1 MRSYRVLPSILF
13 TAFCLI
19 AAATRLSAQSGVPTL
34 SVDAATS
41 RNSINPDIYGIA
53 NYGLDATFAQEI
65 KVGNI
70 RWGGDGTTRY
80 NWMVDSSNSGF
91 DWYFIGGNGQ
101 ATPVPGASADLMV
114 KTYAPADA
122 LITIP
127 IIPYVNKSSAWSCSF
142 PVSVYGVQQSF
153 DPYLQVNGG
162 DCGNSLTAS
171 GVQLADSNIMANHIA
186 NSTTLQQQWVAHLV
200 STFGTAANGGVKFYQ
215 LDNEPGGWSNTHRD
229 VMPTE
234 PTYATIVADGQE
246 YAAAVKAADPSA
258 LVLGP
263 SDFTLG
269 GWIGTPAQQNNLYA
283 GQYYLQQ
290 MAAYQQQHGRRLL
303 DYFDEH
309 YYFDVSSPAAQL
321 ASTRTLWDPTYNGG
335 TWVEQYDFDG
345 PMQLI
350 PRFKNWVSTYYPGT
364 KLSIS
369 EYSIDSGQKSIVD
382 AIAEMDVL
390 GIFGREQL
398 DFADMWSP
406 PAPTDPI
413 AYSFRM
419 FRNYDGNGSQFGD
432 TSVSAVSSDQGTL
445 SIYAAQRSTDNAVTV
460 LVINKTTAAIASAIS
475 FANLSLPSSA
485 QVYTYSAAN
494 LTSIVHAANAP
505 ITNSS
510 VSYGFPGY
518 SAVLFVVQ
526 PTAAPAAATT
536 TTLSASATQ
545 AAVGQSVTFSAQVSA
560 QSGGVPAGSV
570 SFVDG
575 SAVLGTATLSNGTAT
590 FQTAQL
596 AAGANSVTASYA
608 GDAADAASASS
619 AVAVQVTQQAAA
631 DDYTLSLSANAL
643 SASASKPGTL
653 MLTMT
658 PTVGLATAQSFA
670 CSGLPSGWS
679 CSFAHASLSGSTPQS
694 TTITVGAMATAQMSV
709 LRSEIQMTLVWP
721 FPLLLFGAGSSR
733 RALRGSGSR
742 ACGGWVS
749 GGRLSIA
756 LAVMALTA
764 LALGGCGGS
773 DGDKGSSSGQTYTVT
788 VTATGTSA
796 ATHSAHFTLTV
807 VSS

>member
-1 MRSYRVLPSILF
+1 MRITRVLPPALF
-13 TAFCLI
+13 AAICLI
-19 AAATRLSAQSGVPTL
+19 AAATRLCAQSGAPAL
-34 SVDAATS
+34 SIDVGAS
-41 RNSINPDIYGIA
+41 RNAISPDIYGIA
-53 NYGLDATFAQEI
+53 NYGLDASFAKEI
-65 KVGNI
+65 SVGNI

-91 DWYFIGGNGQ
+91 DWYFIGGSGVT
-101 ATPVPGASADLMV
+101 TPVPGASPDLMV

-127 IIPYVNKSSAWSCSF
+127 IIPYVNKSSAYSCSF
-142 PVSVYGVQQSF
+142 PVSVYGTQQSF
-153 DPYLQVNGG
+153 DPYLMVNGG
-162 DCGNSLTAS
+162 DCGNSLTTS
-171 GVQLADSNIMANHIA
+171 GTQLTDSNILLNHIA
-186 NSTTLQQQWVAHLV
+186 NTTTLQQQWVAHLV

-234 PTYATIVADGQE
+234 PAYATIIQYGQE
-246 YAAAVKAADPSA
+246 YAAAVKAADPTA

-269 GWIGTPAQQNNLYA
+269 GWIGSPSATNQNNLFA

-290 MAAYQQQHGRRLL
+290 MAAYQLEHGQRLI

-350 PRFKNWVSTYYPGT
+350 PRFKNWISTYYPGT
-364 KLSIS
+364 KLSLS

-419 FRNYDGNGSQFGD
+419 FRNYDGNGSEFGD

-445 SIYAAQRSTDNAVTV
+445 SIYAAQRSSDNAVTV
-460 LVINKTTAAIASAIS
+460 LVINKTTAAISTAIS
-475 FANLSLPSSA
+475 FANLSLPTSA

-494 LTSIVHAANAP
+494 LTSIVHASNAP
-505 ITNSS
+505 IANSS
-510 VSYGFPGY
+510 VSYSFPSY
-518 SAVLFVVQ
+518 SAVMFVIQ
-526 PTAAPAAATT
+526 PAVAPGAVTT
-536 TTLSASATQ
+536 TTLSASTMQAT
-545 AAVGQSVTFSAQVSA
+545 VGESVTLTAQVSA
-560 QSGGVPAGSV
+560 QSGGVPAGTV
-570 SFVDG
+570 SFMDG
-575 SAVLGTATLSNGTAT
+575 TTPLGTATLGSGTAAL
-590 FQTAQL
+590 QTTQL
-596 AAGANSVTASYA
+596 AAGANSVTAAYV
-608 GDAADAASASS
+608 GDAADAASTSS
-619 AVAVQVTQQAAA
+619 TVAVQVTAAA
-631 DDYTLSLSANAL
+631 ADYTLSLSAKAL
-643 SASASKPGTL
+643 SASAGKPGTL
-653 MLTMT
+653 TLTMT
-658 PTVGLATAQSFA
+658 PTSGTATAQALA

-679 CSFAHASLSGSTPQS
+679 CNFASSSLTGSTPQS
-694 TTITVGAMATAQMSV
+694 TTITVGAMSAAQTSA
-709 LRSEIQMTLVWP
+709 LGSRIQMALVWP
-721 FPLLLFGAGSSR
+721 FPLLFVGAGSARRARSR
-733 RALRGSGSR
+733 RRS
-742 ACGGWVS
+742 
-749 GGRLSIA
+749 RLSAA
-756 LAVMALTA
+756 LGVTA
-764 LALGGCGGS
+764 LIVLALVGCGGS
-773 DGDKGSSSGQTYTVT
+773 DGDKGSGSQTYTVT
-788 VTATGTSA
+788 VTATGTGA
-796 ATHSAHFTLTV
+796 AMHTAQFALTV
-807 VSS
+807 GS

>member
-1 MRSYRVLPSILF
+1 MRCYRVLPAILF
-13 TAFCLI
+13 AACCLTAG
-19 AAATRLSAQSGVPTL
+19 ATRLCAQSGVPTL
-34 SVDAATS
+34 SVDVAAA
-41 RNSINPDIYGIA
+41 RNAINPDIYGIA

-65 KVGNI
+65 KVGNV

-91 DWYFIGGNGQ
+91 DWYFIGGNGET
-101 ATPVPGASADLMV
+101 APVPSASPDLMV

-122 LITIP
+122 LITVP
-127 IIPYVNKSSAWSCSF
+127 IIPYVNKSAAWSCSF
-142 PVSVYGVQQSF
+142 PRSVYGAQQSY

-162 DCGNSLTAS
+162 NCGNSLTTS
-171 GVQLADSNIMANHIA
+171 GAQLTDSNILANHIS
-186 NSTTLQQQWVAHLV
+186 NTTTLQQQWVAHLV
-200 STFGTAANGGVKFYQ
+200 KTFGTAATGGVKFYQ

-234 PTYATIVADGQE
+234 PGYAAIVQYGQE
-246 YAAAVKAADPSA
+246 YAAAVKTADPSA

-290 MAAYQQQHGRRLL
+290 MAAYQQQHGQRLL

-350 PRFKNWVSTYYPGT
+350 PRFKSWISTYYPGT

-460 LVINKTTAAIASAIS
+460 LVINKTPAAITSAITL
-475 FANLSLPSSA
+475 ANLSSPSAA
-485 QVYTYSAAN
+485 QVYTYSAAS
-494 LTSIVHAANAP
+494 LTSIVHAANAS

-510 VSYGFPGY
+510 VSYTFPGY
-518 SAVLFVVQ
+518 SAVMFVIQ
-526 PTAAPAAATT
+526 PTVAPPPPAA
-536 TTLSASATQ
+536 
-545 AAVGQSVTFSAQVSA
+545 
-560 QSGGVPAGSV
+560 
-570 SFVDG
+570 D
-575 SAVLGTATLSNGTAT
+575 N
-590 FQTAQL
+590 
-596 AAGANSVTASYA
+596 YM
-608 GDAADAASASS
+608 
-619 AVAVQVTQQAAA
+619 
-631 DDYTLSLSANAL
+631 LSLSANAL

-658 PTVGLATAQSFA
+658 PTGGLATAESFA

-679 CSFAHASLSGSTPQS
+679 CSFAPATLSGSTPQS
-694 TTITVGAMATAQMSV
+694 TTITVGAMSAAQMSG
-709 LRSEIQMTLVWP
+709 LRSGIQTVLVWP
-721 FPLLLFGAGSSR
+721 FSLLFVGAGSTRRASR
-733 RALRGSGSR
+733 RRR
-742 ACGGWVS
+742 ARVGVM
-749 GGRLSIA
+749 LS
-756 LAVMALTA
+756 VMALTA
-764 LALGGCGGS
+764 LALAACGGS
-773 DGDKGSSSGQTYTVT
+773 GSDNSDKGGPPSSAGQAYTVT
-788 VTATGTSA
+788 VTATGTGA
-796 ATHSAHFTLTV
+796 ATHSAQFTLTV
-807 VSS
+807 SS

>member
-1 MRSYRVLPSILF
+1 MRCYRVTPVTLF
-13 TAFCLI
+13 AAFCLI
-19 AAATRLSAQSGVPTL
+19 AAATRLCAQSGAPTL
-34 SVDAATS
+34 SVDIGTARTPIS
-41 RNSINPDIYGIA
+41 PDIYGIA

-91 DWYFIGGNGQ
+91 DWYFIGGNGET
-101 ATPVPGASADLMV
+101 TPVPGASADLMV

-142 PVSVYGVQQSF
+142 PQSVYGAQQSY

-162 DCGNSLTAS
+162 NCGNSLTTS
-171 GVQLADSNIMANHIA
+171 GAQLTDSNILANHIA
-186 NSTTLQQQWVAHLV
+186 NTTTLQQQWVAHLV

-229 VMPTE
+229 IMPAE
-234 PTYATIVADGQE
+234 PTYATIVEYGQN
-246 YAAAVKAADPSA
+246 YAAAVKKADPSA

-290 MAAYQQQHGRRLL
+290 MAAYQQQHGQRLL

-350 PRFKNWVSTYYPGT
+350 PRFKSWIGTYYPGT

-419 FRNYDGNGSQFGD
+419 FRNYDGNGGQFGD
-432 TSVSAVSSDQGTL
+432 TAVSAVSSDQGTL

-460 LVINKTTAAIASAIS
+460 LVINKTTAPLASAIS

-485 QVYTYSAAN
+485 QVYTYSAAT

-505 ITNSS
+505 IANSS
-510 VSYGFPGY
+510 LSYSFPGY
-518 SAVLFVVQ
+518 SAVMFVIQ
-526 PTAAPAAATT
+526 PAAASATATT

-560 QSGGVPAGSV
+560 QSGGVPAGTV
-570 SFVDG
+570 SFLDG
-575 SAVLGTATLSNGTAT
+575 SAALGTATLSNGTAT

-608 GDAADAASASS
+608 GDAADAASTSS
-619 AVAVQVTQQAAA
+619 AVAVQVTQQGAAG
-631 DDYTLSLSANAL
+631 DYTLSLSAKAL

-658 PTVGLATAQSFA
+658 PTSGVATAQSFT
-670 CSGLPSGWS
+670 CSGLPGGWS
-679 CSFAHASLSGSTPQS
+679 CSFAPASLSGSTPQS
-694 TTITVGAMATAQMSV
+694 TMITVGAMSAAQMSA
-709 LRSEIQMTLVWP
+709 LRSGMQSVLAWP
-721 FPLLLFGAGSSR
+721 FPLLLIGAGSTRRASR
-733 RALRGSGSR
+733 RSG
-742 ACGGWVS
+742 A
-749 GGRLSIA
+749 RLSGVRLSLVA
-756 LAVMALTA
+756 GVLALTA
-764 LALGGCGGS
+764 LALAGCGGS
-773 DGDKGSSSGQTYTVT
+773 DSDKGTQSSGGQTYTVT
-788 VTATGTSA
+788 VTATGTGA
-796 ATHSAHFTLTV
+796 ATHTAQFTLTV
-807 VSS
+807 GS

>member
-1 MRSYRVLPSILF
+1 MRFHRVTSATLF
-13 TAFCLI
+13 AAFCLI
-19 AAATRLSAQSGVPTL
+19 AAATRLCAQSSAPTL
-34 SVDAATS
+34 SVDAGAA
-41 RNSINPDIYGIA
+41 RNPISPDIYGIA
-53 NYGLDATFAQEI
+53 NYGLDTSFAQEI

-91 DWYFIGGNGQ
+91 DWYFIGGNGE

-127 IIPYVNKSSAWSCSF
+127 IIPYVNKSSAYSCSF
-142 PVSVYGVQQSF
+142 PVSVYGTQQSF
-153 DPYLQVNGG
+153 DPYLSVNSG
-162 DCGNSLTAS
+162 DCGNSLTTS
-171 GVQLADSNIMANHIA
+171 GAQLTDSNILANHIA
-186 NSTTLQQQWVAHLV
+186 NTTTLQQQWVAHLV
-200 STFGTAANGGVKFYQ
+200 STFGTAAKGGVKFYQ

-246 YAAAVKAADPSA
+246 YAAAVKTADPSA

-290 MAAYQQQHGRRLL
+290 MAAYQQKNGKRLL

-335 TWVEQYDFDG
+335 TWVEQYDFMG

-350 PRFKNWVSTYYPGT
+350 PRFKSWISTYYPGT

-369 EYSIDSGQKSIVD
+369 EYSIDSGQKLIVD

-419 FRNYDGNGSQFGD
+419 FRNYDGNGGQFGD
-432 TSVSAVSSDQGTL
+432 TAVSAVSSDQGTL

-485 QVYTYSAAN
+485 QVFTYSAVN
-494 LTSIVHAANAP
+494 LTAIVHAANVS
-505 ITNSS
+505 ITNSG
-510 VSYGFPGY
+510 VSYSFPGY
-518 SAVLFVVQ
+518 SAVMFVIQ
-526 PTAAPAAATT
+526 PTAAAATATT

-560 QSGGVPAGSV
+560 QSGAVPAGTV
-570 SFVDG
+570 SFMDG
-575 SAVLGTATLSNGTAT
+575 TAVLGTATLSNGTAT
-590 FQTAQL
+590 FQTVQL

-608 GDAADAASASS
+608 GDAADAASTSS
-619 AVAVQVTQQAAA
+619 AIAVQVTQQAAA
-631 DDYTLSLSANAL
+631 DDFTLSLSAKAL
-643 SASASKPGTL
+643 SASATKPGTL

-658 PTVGLATAQSFA
+658 PTGGVATAQSFA
-670 CSGLPSGWS
+670 CSGLPSGWG
-679 CSFAHASLSGSTPQS
+679 CSFAAASLSGGTPQS
-694 TTITVGAMATAQMSV
+694 TTITVGAMSAAQMSA
-709 LRSEIQMTLVWP
+709 LRSGIQIMLAWP
-721 FPLLLFGAGSSR
+721 FPLLLIGAGSTR
-733 RALRGSGSR
+733 RALRRSR
-742 ACGGWVS
+742 ARVR
-749 GGRLSIA
+749 GGRLSVV
-756 LAVMALTA
+756 LGVMALTG
-764 LALGGCGGS
+764 LALVGCGGS
-773 DGDKGSSSGQTYTVT
+773 DSDKGTQSSGGQTYTVT
-788 VTATGTSA
+788 VTATGAGA
-796 ATHSAHFTLTV
+796 ATHTAQFTLTV
-807 VSS
+807 SS

>member
-1 MRSYRVLPSILF
+1 MRFYRGIPATLVA
-13 TAFCLI
+13 AFGLI
-19 AAATRLSAQSGVPTL
+19 AVATRLCAQSGVPTL
-34 SVDAATS
+34 SVDVAAA
-41 RNSINPDIYGIA
+41 RNAISPDIYGIA
-53 NYGLDATFAQEI
+53 NYGLDVTFAKEI
-65 KVGNI
+65 SVGNI

-127 IIPYVNKSSAWSCSF
+127 IIPYVNKSSAYSCSF
-142 PVSVYGVQQSF
+142 PVSVYGTQQSF
-153 DPYLQVNGG
+153 DPYLQVNNG
-162 DCGNSLTAS
+162 DCGNSLTTS
-171 GVQLADSNIMANHIA
+171 GTQTVQLVDNNILANHIG
-186 NSTTLQQQWVAHLV
+186 NTTTLQKNWVTHLV

-229 VMPTE
+229 VMPME
-234 PTYATIVADGQE
+234 PPYATIVQYGQQ

-269 GWIGTPAQQNNLYA
+269 GWIGTPSQQNGLYA

-290 MAAYQQQHGRRLL
+290 MAAYQQQHGQRLL

-335 TWVEQYDFDG
+335 TWVEQYDFGG

-350 PRFKNWVSTYYPGT
+350 PRFKGWISTYYPGI

-419 FRNYDGNGSQFGD
+419 FRNYDGNGGQFGD
-432 TSVSAVSSDQGTL
+432 TSVSAVSSDQGSL
-445 SIYAAQRSTDNAVTV
+445 SIYAAQRSSDNAVTV
-460 LVINKTTAAIASAIS
+460 LVINKTAAAITSAIS
-475 FANLSLPSSA
+475 LANLSSASSA
-485 QVYTYSAAN
+485 RVYTYSAAN
-494 LTSIVHAANAP
+494 LTSIVPAANAP

-510 VSYGFPGY
+510 VSYSFPGY
-518 SAVLFVVQ
+518 SAVMFVIPQ
-526 PTAAPAAATT
+526 AAPPGAAATT
-536 TTLSASATQ
+536 TMLSASAAQTTLGQ
-545 AAVGQSVTFSAQVSA
+545 AVTLSAQVSA
-560 QSGGVPAGSV
+560 QSGGIPAGTV
-570 SFVDG
+570 SFMDG
-575 SAVLGTATLSNGTAT
+575 SAVLGTATLGNGAAT
-590 FQTAQL
+590 LQTTQL
-596 AAGANSVTASYA
+596 AGGANLVTAAYA
-608 GDAADAASASS
+608 GDSADAASTSS
-619 AVAVQVTQQAAA
+619 AVVVQVSAAA
-631 DDYTLSLSANAL
+631 NYTLSLSASAL
-643 SASASKPGTL
+643 SASKSKPGTL

-658 PTVGLATAQSFA
+658 PTGGMVTAQSFA
-670 CSGLPSGWS
+670 CSGLPSGWT
-679 CSFAHASLSGSTPQS
+679 CSFAPSSLSGSTPQS
-694 TTITVGAMATAQMSV
+694 TTLTVGAMSAVPESA
-709 LRSEIQMTLVWP
+709 LRSDLQTVLVWP
-721 FPLLLFGAGSSR
+721 LPLLLVDTGATRRRSR
-733 RALRGSGSR
+733 RRR
-742 ACGGWVS
+742 ARASSMVGGV
-749 GGRLSIA
+749 
-756 LAVMALTA
+756 ALTA
-764 LALGGCGGS
+764 LALLVGCGGS
-773 DGDKGSSSGQTYTVT
+773 DGDKGSPSSGGQTYRVT
-788 VTATGTSA
+788 VTATGAAAVPSA
-796 ATHSAHFTLTV
+796 QFTLTV
-807 VSS
+807 VGS

>member
-1 MRSYRVLPSILF
+1 MRFYRAIPAILF
-13 TAFCLI
+13 VAFCFI
-19 AAATRLSAQSGVPTL
+19 AAATRLCAQSGAPTL
-34 SVDAATS
+34 SVDIGTARTPIS
-41 RNSINPDIYGIA
+41 PDIYGIA

-70 RWGGDGTTRY
+70 RWGGDATTRY

-91 DWYFIGGNGQ
+91 DWYFIGGNGETT
-101 ATPVPGASADLMV
+101 AVPGAAADLMV

-127 IIPYVNKSSAWSCSF
+127 IIPYVNKSSAYSCSF
-142 PVSVYGVQQSF
+142 PQSAYGAQQSY
-153 DPYLQVNGG
+153 DPYLQVNNGN
-162 DCGNSLTAS
+162 CGNSLTTS
-171 GVQLADSNIMANHIA
+171 GAQLTDSNILANHID
-186 NSTTLQQQWVAHLV
+186 NTTTLQQQWVAHLV

-234 PTYATIVADGQE
+234 PTYATIVEYGQN
-246 YAAAVKAADPSA
+246 YAAAVKQADPSA

-290 MAAYQQQHGRRLL
+290 MAAYQQQHGERLL

-335 TWVEQYDFDG
+335 TWVEQYDFDA

-350 PRFKNWVSTYYPGT
+350 PRFKSWISTYYPGT

-398 DFADMWSP
+398 DFADMWSA

-432 TSVSAVSSDQGTL
+432 TSVSAESSDQGTL

-460 LVINKTTAAIASAIS
+460 LVINKTTALIASAIS
-475 FANLSLPSSA
+475 LANLSPPSSA
-485 QVYTYSAAN
+485 QVYTYSATN

-505 ITNSS
+505 IANSS
-510 VSYGFPGY
+510 VSYSFPGY
-518 SAVLFVVQ
+518 SAVMFVIQ
-526 PTAAPAAATT
+526 PPAAPT
-536 TTLSASATQ
+536 
-545 AAVGQSVTFSAQVSA
+545 
-560 QSGGVPAGSV
+560 PP
-570 SFVDG
+570 
-575 SAVLGTATLSNGTAT
+575 
-590 FQTAQL
+590 
-596 AAGANSVTASYA
+596 
-608 GDAADAASASS
+608 
-619 AVAVQVTQQAAA
+619 AA
-631 DDYTLSLSANAL
+631 DDYTLSLSAKAL

-658 PTVGLATAQSFA
+658 PTSGPATAQSFA

-679 CSFAHASLSGSTPQS
+679 CSFAPASLSGSTPQS
-694 TTITVGAMATAQMSV
+694 TTITVGAMSAAQMSA
-709 LRSEIQMTLVWP
+709 LRSGMQMVLAWP
-721 FPLLLFGAGSSR
+721 CPLLLIGVGATCRASR
-733 RALRGSGSR
+733 RSDARG
-742 ACGGWVS
+742 S
-749 GGRLSIA
+749 GGRLNLVLGVLA
-756 LAVMALTA
+756 LAA
-764 LALGGCGGS
+764 LALAGCGGS
-773 DGDKGSSSGQTYTVT
+773 DSDKGTESSGSQTYTVT
-788 VTATGTSA
+788 VTATGTGA
-796 ATHSAHFTLTV
+796 ATHTAQFTLTV
-807 VSS
+807 SS

>member
-1 MRSYRVLPSILF
+1 MRIYGVLPAILL
-13 TAFCLI
+13 AACCL
-19 AAATRLSAQSGVPTL
+19 AGGATRVSAQSGVPTL
-34 SVDAATS
+34 SVDASAS
-41 RNSINPDIYGIA
+41 RNLINPDIYGIA
-53 NYGLDATFAQEI
+53 NYGLDAAFAQEI

-91 DWYFIGGNGQ
+91 DWYFIGGNGEV
-101 ATPVPGASADLMV
+101 TPVPGASADLMV

-127 IIPYVNKSSAWSCSF
+127 IIPYVNKSSAYSCSF
-142 PVSVYGVQQSF
+142 PVSVYGAQQSV
-153 DPYLQVNGG
+153 DPYLKVNGG
-162 DCGNSLTAS
+162 DCGNSLTT
-171 GVQLADSNIMANHIA
+171 GGTQLADTNILANHIG
-186 NSTTLQQQWVAHLV
+186 NTTALQQQWVAHLV
-200 STFGTAANGGVKFYQ
+200 STFGTAAKGGVKFYQ

-234 PTYATIVADGQE
+234 PPYATIVEDGQE
-246 YAAAVKAADPSA
+246 YAAAVKTADPSA

-290 MAAYQQQHGRRLL
+290 MALYQQQHGERLL

-309 YYFDVSSPAAQL
+309 YYFNVSSAAAQL

-350 PRFKNWVSTYYPGT
+350 PRFKSWIATYYPGT

-369 EYSIDSGQKSIVD
+369 EYSIDSGQKSVVD

-413 AYSFRM
+413 AYAFRM
-419 FRNYDGNGSQFGD
+419 FRNYDGNGGQFGD

-445 SIYAAQRSTDNAVTV
+445 SIYAAQRSADNAVTV

-475 FANLSLPSSA
+475 FANLKLASAA

-494 LTSIVHAANAP
+494 LAAIVHASAVP
-505 ITNSS
+505 VTNSS
-510 VSYGFPGY
+510 VSYSFPGY
-518 SAVLFVVQ
+518 SAVMFVIQ
-526 PTAAPAAATT
+526 PAAAPAAATT
-536 TTLSASATQ
+536 TTLSASATK
-545 AAVGQSVTFSAQVSA
+545 AAVGQTVTFSAQVSA
-560 QSGGVPAGSV
+560 PSGGVPAGTV
-570 SFVDG
+570 SFMEG
-575 SAVLGTATLSNGTAT
+575 SAVLGTAALSNGAAT
-590 FQTAQL
+590 FETAQL
-596 AAGANSVTASYA
+596 AAGTNAVTASYA
-608 GDAADAASASS
+608 GNAADAASTSS
-619 AVAVQVTQQAAA
+619 AVAVQVTQAAT
-631 DDYTLSLSANAL
+631 DYTLSLSANAV

-658 PTVGLATAQSFA
+658 PTGGLATAESFA
-670 CSGLPSGWS
+670 CTGLPSGWS
-679 CSFAHASLSGSTPQS
+679 CNFASASLSGSTPQS
-694 TTITVGAMATAQMSV
+694 TTITVGAMSAAQVSG
-709 LRSEIQMTLVWP
+709 LRSGMQMALVWP
-721 FPLLLFGAGSSR
+721 FPLLLIGAAPMR
-733 RALRGSGSR
+733 RGRERVGV
-742 ACGGWVS
+742 VS
-749 GGRLSIA
+749 GLLGAI
-756 LAVMALTA
+756 ALTA
-764 LALGGCGGS
+764 LALAGCGGS
-773 DGDKGSSSGQTYTVT
+773 GSGSGGNAGSQPSGAQTYTVT
-788 VTATGTSA
+788 VTATGTNA
-796 ATHSAHFTLTV
+796 ATHSTQFTLTV
-807 VSS
+807 TS

>member
-1 MRSYRVLPSILF
+1 MRFYRATPATLF
-13 TAFCLI
+13 VALCFI
-19 AAATRLSAQSGVPTL
+19 AAATRLCAQSGAPTL
-34 SVDAATS
+34 SVDIGTARTPIS
-41 RNSINPDIYGIA
+41 PDIYGIA

-70 RWGGDGTTRY
+70 RWGGDATTRY

-91 DWYFIGGNGQ
+91 DWYFIGGNGETT
-101 ATPVPGASADLMV
+101 AVPGASADLMV

-127 IIPYVNKSSAWSCSF
+127 IIPYVNKSSAYSCSF
-142 PVSVYGVQQSF
+142 PQSVYGAQQSY
-153 DPYLQVNGG
+153 DPYLKVNNGN
-162 DCGNSLTAS
+162 CGNSLTTS
-171 GVQLADSNIMANHIA
+171 GVQLTDSSILANHIA
-186 NSTTLQQQWVAHLV
+186 NTTTLQQQWVAHLV

-234 PTYATIVADGQE
+234 PTYATIVEYGQT
-246 YAAAVKAADPSA
+246 YAAAVKQADPSA

-290 MAAYQQQHGRRLL
+290 MAAYQQQHGQRLL

-309 YYFDVSSPAAQL
+309 YYFDVSSAAAQL

-335 TWVEQYDFDG
+335 TWVEQYDFDA

-350 PRFKNWVSTYYPGT
+350 PRFKSWISTYYPGT

-398 DFADMWSP
+398 DFADMWSA

-445 SIYAAQRSTDNAVTV
+445 SIYAAQRSTDNTVTV

-475 FANLSLPSSA
+475 LANLSLPSSA
-485 QVYTYSAAN
+485 QVYTYSAAT
-494 LTSIVHAANAP
+494 LTSILHAADAP
-505 ITNSS
+505 IANSS
-510 VSYGFPGY
+510 VSYSFPGY
-518 SAVLFVVQ
+518 SAVMFVIQ
-526 PTAAPAAATT
+526 PPAAP
-536 TTLSASATQ
+536 
-545 AAVGQSVTFSAQVSA
+545 
-560 QSGGVPAGSV
+560 PPP
-570 SFVDG
+570 
-575 SAVLGTATLSNGTAT
+575 
-590 FQTAQL
+590 
-596 AAGANSVTASYA
+596 
-608 GDAADAASASS
+608 
-619 AVAVQVTQQAAA
+619 AA
-631 DDYTLSLSANAL
+631 DDYTLSLSAQAL

-658 PTVGLATAQSFA
+658 PTSGSATAQSFA

-679 CSFAHASLSGSTPQS
+679 CSFAPASLSGSTPQS
-694 TTITVGAMATAQMSV
+694 TTITVGAMSAAQMSA
-709 LRSEIQMTLVWP
+709 LRSAMQMVLAWP
-721 FPLLLFGAGSSR
+721 FPLLLIGAGSTCGAAR
-733 RALRGSGSR
+733 R
-742 ACGGWVS
+742 S
-749 GGRLSIA
+749 GGRLS
-756 LAVMALTA
+756 LVLGVMALAA
-764 LALGGCGGS
+764 LALAGCGGS
-773 DGDKGSSSGQTYTVT
+773 DSDKGTQSGGSQTYTVT
-788 VTATGTSA
+788 VTATGTGA
-796 ATHSAHFTLTV
+796 ATHTAQFTLTV
-807 VSS
+807 SS